1 MTTKGH
7 DKSQWSHDNQHGP
20 TRHVF
25 GNSCFFFKMYTVFT
39 YFVQFMNCSNTP
51 MKMYFCVNFIYPH
64 LITEVKCI
72 SKKDKYI
79 YKNFPFLKICHTY
92 TKPATKH

>member
-1 MTTKGH
+1 MTRVSGH
-7 DKSQWSHDNQHGP
+7 MITNMGQPDMFLE
-20 TRHVF
+20 TVVF
-25 GNSCFFFKMYTVFT
+25 SLKCIQYLHTG

-51 MKMYFCVNFIYPH
+51 MKMYFCVNFIFPH
-64 LITEVKCI
+64 LITEGKCI